1 MVGRHL
7 AKNNGNGSALFLVRE
22 YGVGTA
28 KDSNFANEV
37 RSLNLHGGGSSGAM
51 SAAAY
56 PFIMLCAKNFAAALL
71 IARCIPSRELSLG
84 CTCIA
89 YVGEWVLSLD
99 DGEIAAMTMNAL
111 ADIELAAPWAA
122 LKTDD

>member
-7 AKNNGNGSALFLVRE
+7 AKNNSNGWALFLVRE
-22 YGVGTA
+22 YGVGTSQ
-28 KDSNFANEV
+28 DSNFANEV
-37 RSLNLHGGGSSGAM
+37 RSLNLHGGGAM

-71 IARCIPSRELSLG
+71 IARCIPSRELSLS

-99 DGEIAAMTMNAL
+99 DGEIAAMTINAL